1 MNVLNPI
8 AVHYLMTTSLT
19 WKLTMQPITNYQAL
33 SLQDSELRVRYN
45 DVTRGVYFIGTTP
58 PKTST
63 ELSEVDGIADKL
75 VDRIKDLAFDGLIVY
90 DIQDE
95 GSRISKP
102 RPFPFKSTHDPRYY
116 SSLLN
121 KKTGRPVITYKSVVQ
136 SEPEVFNQWLN
147 EAWDQYQVRDIVLVG
162 SPSTQNQ
169 VSLPLHEAYKT
180 IADNEHPF
188 FTGGI
193 MIAERH
199 AKKGNEHQRLIE
211 KYQQGCNF
219 FISQAI
225 YDTQATIDLL
235 TRYAIECQEKGLKP
249 QRIILT
255 FSPCGSAKT
264 LEFIEWLGVS
274 VPEATSLRILNA
286 DNPLHESIKMCC
298 NSLNQILEAVVE
310 YDLPLGL
317 NIESLTN
324 RKEEIEGSI
333 LLYKLLRSTM
343 DMYLAQHEFR
353 KQQGLKKAF

>member
-1 MNVLNPI
+1 MSDQ
-8 AVHYLMTTSLT
+8 YLSS
-19 WKLTMQPITNYQAL
+19 QE
-33 SLQDSELRVRYN
+33 SELRVRYN
-45 DVTRGVYFIGTTP
+45 DITRGVYFIGTTP

-63 ELSEVDGIADKL
+63 PLEDVEGIADRL
-75 VDRIKDLAFDGLIVY
+75 VDRICDLAIDGLIVY

-95 GSRISKP
+95 ASRTNKP
-102 RPFPFKSTHDPRYY
+102 RPFPFKSTHDPRHY

-121 KKTGRPVITYKSVVQ
+121 KKTDKPVITYKSVVQ
-136 SEPEVFNQWLN
+136 SETEEFDAWLN
-147 EAWDQYQVRDIVLVG
+147 EAWDEYRIRDMVLVG
-162 SPSTQNQ
+162 SPSAKNE
-169 VSLPLHEAYKT
+169 VSLPLSAAYQT
-180 IADNEHPF
+180 LADNRNNF

-199 AKKGNEHQRLIE
+199 AKKGNEHERLIE
-211 KYQQGCNF
+211 KYKQGCNF

-225 YDTQATIDLL
+225 YDTQATIDIL
-235 TRYAIECQEKGLKP
+235 TRYAIECKEQGLKP

-286 DNPLHESIKMCC
+286 ENPLHESIKICC
-298 NSLNQILEAVVE
+298 NSLNQILDAVVE

-324 RKEEIEGSI
+324 RKEEIDGSI
-333 LLYKLLRSTM
+333 LLYKLLRSSM
-343 DMYLAQHEFR
+343 DSHLAKHEFR
-353 KQQGLKKAF
+353 VLKRKARANKQASV

>member
-1 MNVLNPI
+1 MSDQ
-8 AVHYLMTTSLT
+8 YLSS
-19 WKLTMQPITNYQAL
+19 QE
-33 SLQDSELRVRYN
+33 SELRVRYN
-45 DVTRGVYFIGTTP
+45 DITRGVYFIGTTP

-63 ELSEVDGIADKL
+63 PLEDVEGIADRL
-75 VDRIKDLAFDGLIVY
+75 VDRICDLAIDGLIVY

-95 GSRISKP
+95 ASRTNKP
-102 RPFPFKSTHDPRYY
+102 RPFPFKSTHDPRHY

-121 KKTGRPVITYKSVVQ
+121 KKTDKPVITYKSVVQ
-136 SEPEVFNQWLN
+136 SETEEFDSWLN
-147 EAWDQYQVRDIVLVG
+147 EAWDEYRVRDMVLVG
-162 SPSTQNQ
+162 SPSAKNE
-169 VSLPLHEAYKT
+169 VSLPLSAAYQT
-180 IADNEHPF
+180 LADNRNNF

-199 AKKGNEHQRLIE
+199 AKKGNEHERLIE
-211 KYQQGCNF
+211 KYKQGCNF

-225 YDTQATIDLL
+225 YDTQATIDIL
-235 TRYAIECQEKGLKP
+235 TRYAIECKEQGLKP

-286 DNPLHESIKMCC
+286 ENPLHESIKMCC
-298 NSLNQILEAVVE
+298 NSLNQILDAVVE

-324 RKEEIEGSI
+324 RKEEIDGSI
-333 LLYKLLRSTM
+333 LLYKLLRSSM
-343 DMYLAQHEFR
+343 DSHLAKHEFR
-353 KQQGLKKAF
+353 VLKRKARANKQASI

>member
-1 MNVLNPI
+1 MSDQ
-8 AVHYLMTTSLT
+8 YLSS
-19 WKLTMQPITNYQAL
+19 QE
-33 SLQDSELRVRYN
+33 SELRVRYN
-45 DVTRGVYFIGTTP
+45 DITRGVYFIGTTP

-63 ELSEVDGIADKL
+63 PLEDVEGIADRL
-75 VDRIKDLAFDGLIVY
+75 VDRICDLAIDGLIVY

-95 GSRISKP
+95 ASRTNKP
-102 RPFPFKSTHDPRYY
+102 RPFPFKSTHDPRHY

-121 KKTGRPVITYKSVVQ
+121 KKTDKPVITYKSVVQ
-136 SEPEVFNQWLN
+136 SETEEFDAWLN
-147 EAWDQYQVRDIVLVG
+147 EAWDEYRVRDMVLVG
-162 SPSTQNQ
+162 SPSAKNE
-169 VSLPLHEAYKT
+169 VSLPLSAAYQT
-180 IADNEHPF
+180 LADNRNNF

-199 AKKGNEHQRLIE
+199 AKKGNEHERLIE
-211 KYQQGCNF
+211 KYKQGCNF

-225 YDTQATIDLL
+225 YDTQATIDIL
-235 TRYAIECQEKGLKP
+235 TRYAIECKEQGLKP

-286 DNPLHESIKMCC
+286 ENPLHESIKMCC
-298 NSLNQILEAVVE
+298 NSLNQILDAAVE

-324 RKEEIEGSI
+324 RKEEIDGSI
-333 LLYKLLRSTM
+333 LLYKLLRSSM
-343 DMYLAQHEFR
+343 DSHLAKHEFR
-353 KQQGLKKAF
+353 VLKRKARANKQASV